1 MKRLLVSF
9 ALALCATAALAQAVD
24 RDVLVTPDGTVFTVE
39 TQTPSPDSSMDAMST
54 LVLTIQ
60 NGSNVSHVSV
70 PDSTSAG
77 FHFSGALAY
86 DPDSGTLF
94 VLWLHA
100 PNAMSSEL
108 LLAPYR
114 DGKWQP
120 AVSVDNEGYR
130 LRSNLRLGITRHV
143 SQLLADGSSADAPA
157 LLLHAV
163 WWEESGQGQE
173 ARYALLAIDKG
184 ALSSIDTHA
193 LGEFVDPTT
202 NGYNAVDPTFNK
214 EILRH
219 PAIVSSPMQSTVNI
233 IFGDASSN
241 AIHGVT
247 LTPVI
252 DLHPQAEHRIHI
264 PVGIGGGNG
273 AGGGRALNI
282 VAPPT
287 FSADWTGPITI
298 IERGDR
304 LAFANVGATSLN
316 YITYTNG
323 AWTGV
328 KSIAIDS
335 KFPAEAALA
344 ALDKMV
350 STQ

>member
-1 MKRLLVSF
+1 MKRLLLAV
-9 ALALCATAALAQAVD
+9 ALAIASTAAFGQVAD
-24 RDVLVTPDGTVFTVE
+24 RDVLVTPNGTVFTVE
-39 TQTPSPDSSMDAMST
+39 TVTPSTASPMDAMST

-60 NGSNVSHVSV
+60 DGTNVSHVSV
-70 PDSTSAG
+70 PESTSAG

-86 DPDSGTLF
+86 DPDSSTLF
-94 VLWLHA
+94 VLWLHS
-100 PNAMSSEL
+100 PNAESSEL

-120 AVSVDNEGYR
+120 AVSVDSQGYR
-130 LRSNLRLGITRHV
+130 LRNNLRLGITRHI
-143 SQLLADGSSADAPA
+143 SQIQPDGSYADVPA

-163 WWEESGQGQE
+163 WWEESGLGEQ
-173 ARYALLAIDKG
+173 ARYALLAINKG

-193 LGEFVDPTT
+193 LGEFLPATDNIT
-202 NGYNAVDPTFNK
+202 YNAVDPTFNK

-219 PAIVSSPMQSTVNI
+219 PAIVSSPMQSTVDV
-233 IFGDASSN
+233 IFGDTVSN
-241 AIHGVT
+241 AFHGVS
-247 LTPVI
+247 
-252 DLHPQAEHRIHI
+252 LHPTADTRIHI
-264 PVGIGGGNG
+264 PVGVGSGNG
-273 AGGGRALNI
+273 AGGGRPLNL
-282 VAPPT
+282 VAPAS

-298 IERGDR
+298 IQRGDR
-304 LAFANVGATSLN
+304 LAFANVGANSLN
-316 YITYTNG
+316 YITYTSG

-335 KFPAEAALA
+335 RFPAEAALA